1 MWLFLERGQN
11 TSKNNDQNPNERRRK
26 KAIEPPNN
34 KRKRKTHAMGAERV
48 DREEGREEEEE
59 EEEEED
65 MNELH
70 RKAPESAPGPQPPV
84 EREKDEDKNT
94 TGYWKQA
101 ASMNARRL
109 IDCLSEWSNVISS
122 FIKRDLD
129 ITINDDGNSIH
140 SSRNNNEIAQTTK
153 ATTTTTT
160 TGPLR
165 EIERWKERNVE
176 RHKLFEQLNC
186 KEMKKTEQS
195 LEDSIHSEMI
205 EDAEQ
210 HSKAHQTLI
219 KFRYLREN
227 LAALCAQS
235 KENVKFLTTLEG
247 HFVTISQGSFKRISR
262 CLEPTLEALR
272 LVWIISSHYSN
283 DDRMGQLMGRIADEL
298 SLRVTS
304 EIDPKLVL
312 TVSRQDDNTNERAEG
327 YADQVASLTKPTIIT
342 IKPSTSS
349 YQPNE
354 DVQDN
359 NNLTL
364 SEKLRDASLALRS
377 WKTNYLKVRESIER
391 SNRDARWEFD
401 RERLFSRTDHIAR
414 VCDDLGEML
423 AASLDFQTFLSPKF
437 RAVTL
442 DQVGFDD
449 AVRRVSNMNNRI
461 IRCSFNAFDPSKA
474 EDWADTV
481 QVFHV
486 DRVRIER
493 VVRSF
498 IDQSFKNSTSAKAAF
513 ELLHSFR
520 TMFNILSLSPNSE
533 LLYDAGNVKH
543 NRKNSSIRS
552 SPVRDVLNKQMR
564 DTTRDILDQFGREID
579 QIQHFFHTQERNV
592 PLLRNQARISGKI
605 AWSRQLFVSIRR
617 TMRIFKFTSL
627 GEDIQSA
634 VALEIENKY
643 LHFSKTVLEYE
654 KELVRQWSSAVVDES
669 IASLRSFILV
679 KISRTEV
686 LGVNDGLSHSS
697 VPVFRPNFH
706 ENLSVLIREA
716 KSISQLGHEIPSLAK
731 DVVLQEDIY
740 QSHLNS
746 LKDVCSEYSRV
757 TSGLTYQEFALF
769 KGKLIKL
776 EEALEPGCSK
786 LNWNALGFNTFIQSS
801 QHAIEAFERT
811 VLEVRRISKSIA
823 ELTETISELRF
834 FSPSCIQEV
843 EGDIGL
849 LPELDDVM
857 STLERTR
864 DEIME
869 RAVGKYKEVSNLLS
883 DIEFCVIGTRS
894 KKALEM
900 QAFYEFSEKG
910 VYCALVRAIC
920 SSLRSFRRDF
930 ISRCGVDNAAF
941 FRCTIELYSQ
951 DAVISPSLEDISTRL
966 NSFVDS
972 IQNVGLKFTR
982 WMHGTCLEVLQTQC
996 VDVDEGSDTEYDGG
1010 RCLLDDGIRN
1020 DDILVTASCSV
1031 HETEADAFGITFARD
1046 LRTSTVCCKFAATAQ
1061 RAIARLSRKIAK
1073 YVGSWGKFQH
1083 AMNTKARK
1091 QTLQMFTDLSGIEF
1105 APLDELFILFN
1116 RYKCRVLTDS
1126 NRNVTISCAMI
1137 DATPLIKGV
1146 ARECDIWI
1154 KELSSISAAQD
1165 SNFLSELNS
1174 KFRNIDGVADVVPSS
1189 LDEMKV
1195 FLRMVQDVRVDWET
1209 EINILKIKDRVKL
1222 RLGLRPEESFSSS
1235 SSLSTTHNDA
1245 SCEYTNLVLETLAN
1259 WKACKEKIERADA
1272 DFRHVRMKF
1281 ENQLRNDLNEFV
1293 SACEDTQADMQNYGP
1308 ASDKSLVD
1316 LHVGVSKL
1324 NVFRSK
1330 IFDLCTRSEV
1340 LRDSEK
1346 AFQFPPRSVS
1356 CLEELQEDIEEYKS
1370 CYAVFE
1376 RFDSKVKVHS
1386 GVLWESIDI
1395 EQLRVIGEESRR
1407 DCKSNIIETP
1417 KTSELIIS
1425 IEKSITLFEETLDLF
1440 CTLKSPAMRP
1450 RHWEELARLAK
1461 TSIALT
1467 TVTFEDVLKLRLHEH
1482 AQHVREITNRAERE
1496 MKIEEDLIKLGAQWE
1511 SAKFDLRPLARE
1523 SREIHEKT
1531 LILCAVDDITLSLED
1546 SSLTLQSISA
1556 SKHAVPF
1563 RDTVQ
1568 SLEYSLSHISD
1579 VLEAWIGTQRRWM
1592 YLQSIFCGAD
1602 DIRAQLPFEA
1612 DQFDQIDLS
1621 WREIMR
1627 STQQEKESK
1636 VLESCKVEGRLH
1648 HLKELSSQLES
1659 CQKSLSQYL
1668 NTKRDAFPRFFFISD
1683 DELLSILGTSDPT
1696 LVQEHMLKL
1705 FDNCAKLIFGPNNES
1720 IVGLMSSEG
1729 ESFELSE
1736 SVQVL
1741 GLPVEVWM
1749 TKVENAM
1756 RTTLKEMCKKGIRRY
1771 ANATS
1776 RTNWILEEL
1785 GMVALVGSQIW
1796 WTWEV
1801 IDVFRRVKNG
1811 QDKMAMKLLS
1821 DKLTLQLADL
1831 TKLVRSDL
1839 TDLERKKVNTMII
1852 IDVHARD
1859 IIESFVRDS
1868 ILDES
1873 EFAWESQLRF
1883 KWDKKRDDI
1892 VINQC
1897 SGEFL
1902 YGYEYMGLNGR
1913 LVITGLTDRCYMT
1926 LTTALSYR
1934 LGGAP
1939 AGPAGTGKTETTKDL
1954 AKSMALL
1961 CVVFNCGEGLDY
1973 KAMGAIFTGLVQCGA
1988 WGCFD
1993 EFNRIDA
2000 EVLSV
2005 VSSQIRTIQESLKV
2019 NANRFNFE
2027 GKDIALDSRTGIF
2040 ITMNPGYAGRTEL
2053 PDNLKALFRPVQMIV
2068 PDLQKICEIM
2078 LFSEGFDSAK
2088 ELAKKMT
2095 VLYKLA
2101 KEQLSKQS
2109 HYDFGLRALKSVLIM
2124 AGALKRESP
2133 ELSEQLVLMR
2143 ALRDMNLPKFVFEDA
2158 PLFLGLINDLFPGM
2172 YCPRVRYPNLNDA
2185 VEKDLESNGYQVLT
2199 GPSEQVDKVIQLYET
2214 MLTRHTT
2221 MIVGETGGGK
2231 SVIIKTLARAQD
2243 ALGKPTKLIV
2253 LNPKAQSVSELYGSL
2268 DRDTREWT
2276 DGLLSNIFREANRP
2290 LPENR
2295 QSESRYIVFDGD
2307 VDAVWVEN
2315 MNSVMDDNKLL
2326 TLPNGERIRLRD
2338 HCKLLFE
2345 VANLAHASPATVSRC
2360 GMVYVDPKTLGFQP
2374 ICTSWIKKQ
2383 STEVLRSLFSRLF
2396 DKYVGALVEFC
2407 LEGVS
2412 DDEAPPTSSIQ
2423 RTPSNYVEQLC
2434 SLLDSLFPLSSEDG
2448 GNNLANS
2455 SKERG
2460 SIGPDKRIGEFTRQ
2474 IERMFIFAITW
2485 SFGATVVKSDR
2496 VKFDTFL
2503 RKLTDDP
2510 TCSCPLNLPSSG
2522 TMYDYGYDISSD
2534 TFFSWQSKAEKLPL
2548 DAHASSFSSQLIP
2561 TADTVRSS
2569 WLLKTLCSTSNK
2581 PILFVGAC
2589 GTAKTVTIEKVLAEM
2604 TGSDSNMS
2612 YITMNLSSR
2621 TSSLDVQRA
2630 VEDCIEKR
2638 TKDVYGPPL
2647 GRKLIVFI
2655 DDLNMPKEDLY
2666 GTQQPVA
2673 LLKILLERD
2682 GFYDRG
2688 KELNW
2693 KTIKDTQ
2700 FICAMGHPGGARNT
2714 IDARFA
2720 SLFNIFEIEAPSE
2733 ENLETIYRTILGKL
2747 ARELVANDDE
2757 VPRITT
2763 LVCEK
2768 ILRATLELYHYMLDV
2783 LPPTPSKFHYIFNL
2797 RDLSRVFQGMSQST
2811 ANDIDSESAFVR
2823 LWRNEVLRVFHD
2835 RLVDANDRSLVKQK
2849 IESLVID
2856 YFDFDEK
2863 ISKHALLDPV
2873 LFADFRTE
2881 LLVGGEAAEKEAD
2894 EPEDKDECDEIVQ
2907 ESNNCTVQCDKKTVQ
2922 SRYKDVG
2929 DYEDIKIT
2937 FQKALDSCGDKSAN
2951 KKMNLVFFHD
2961 ALEHA
2966 TRIHRVLRQ
2975 ERGHMLLIGD
2985 GGFGKQSL
2993 AKLAAAAAGCSI
3005 FEITLTRGYD
3015 ENSFREDL
3023 KRLFNKV
3030 GVDNEKVVFLFT
3042 DNHVASESFLE
3053 LINSILTSG
3062 AVPALYPEDEKQAIM
3077 RSVRDDAL
3085 KENVR
3090 DFKEELWRFFI
3101 SRARKNLHIVLCMS
3115 PTGDLLRSRCR
3126 NFPGLVNDTVID
3138 WFTAWPEEALVS
3150 VATTFL
3156 SSIDEIP
3163 SYLRDPI
3170 ANHVVSTHQLVM
3182 ELSKKYKIELN
3193 RSNYVTPKNYLDY
3206 ITNYSRTLGM
3216 NQKRI
3221 GELKAR
3227 LEGGS
3232 SKLIQAGNEVDEM
3245 QKSLNQAKEVV
3256 EAETKACEE
3265 LLKVIT
3271 ASTIDVKSK
3280 QEAASL
3286 KEIEL
3291 KRENEMIAMRK
3302 KDAENDLAKAIPAL
3316 EAAALALNSLKK
3328 EEITELKSFA
3338 KPNIAVQ
3345 KVCECV
3351 MILKGLPNVSW
3362 SGAKAMM
3369 TDTNFLKSLIE
3380 FDKDAIKDKQAKEL
3394 KTYTKDSKFT
3404 PEEVTKIS
3412 SAGGGLLKWVF
3423 AMIKYNE
3430 VARTVNPKRAAVASA
3445 EKLLRTKTKELAKT
3459 KLEVEQLSVELAS
3472 LTEQF
3477 QEKTSNQKKLKERA
3491 ETMEARLSAAE
3502 KLLKGLESERLRWA
3516 KEMNELDESMTNLVG
3531 DCLLTSSFLS
3541 YSGAFT
3547 FEFRKKFTYDTLYED
3562 LKARN
3567 IPVSQSFRLENLLTT
3582 DVQLGKWASEGL
3594 PTDDL
3599 SVQNGILTTKAS
3611 RYPLCIDPQMQAV
3624 RWIKQREG
3632 KNLVGKIKTFSD
3644 ADFLKQLELAVKY
3657 GLPFLFENVG
3667 EHLDP
3672 VIDNVLER
3680 RITERNGTKTV
3691 RIGDSD
3697 VEWDDNFRLYM
3708 TSKLPNPSYGPEV
3721 SGKTMII
3728 NYGVT
3733 LIGLQ
3738 EQLLNVTVKMERP
3751 DLEMQRKS
3759 LVQETAVNKSL
3770 LKDLED
3776 TLLLE
3781 LSSAS
3786 GEILDNVELIA
3797 TLDETKYKA
3806 KEISCKLEEA
3816 KAASEKLV
3824 LARQAYE
3831 PIAKRG
3837 AILYFVLQNLNK
3849 VNSMYEYS
3857 LTSYLEVFKTSL
3869 AKTRQNNNSGL
3880 NASKEAGEDDDN
3892 KSFYD
3897 NITRFVN
3904 DLTFAVYEFASL
3916 GLFERDKL
3924 TLSMHMTL
3932 QILLGDGVVDIEQV
3946 NFFTKGGFKLDGND
3960 DGDSSIMNGAMASM
3974 GEPFTKIISD
3984 FWPKSGLR
3992 DLEQLVTLES
4002 SGERIKSLIANIST
4016 KEDTWKKWL
4025 SNKTPEISAIPDD
4038 VQSQLTPFEFLCLLR
4053 CARVDRITAATMQ
4066 FISSTLGEQY
4076 VTPPIVNYESMFNS
4090 TSAKTPVVFIL
4101 SPGAD
4106 PAFNVLKLGEKK
4118 GFHLGEKLEFMALGQ
4133 GMGPRAAEIISSSAR
4148 EGKWAM
4154 LQNCHLLPSWLGELE
4169 KILEDLDNP
4178 HEDFRLW
4185 LTTEPV
4191 AAFPLGVLQS
4201 SLKVVTEPP
4210 AGLQL
4215 NMKGSF
4221 AKLSEDS
4228 LNRCKHPAFRKLSYV
4243 LTFFHAIVQERRKY
4257 GKLGWNVPYDFNET
4271 DFRISLSLIETYL
4284 NKALIDDICDDS
4296 EDDRTDTAVS
4306 LSNMQK
4312 QKPKADI
4319 PWATLRYLIGE
4330 AMYGGRV
4337 SDFYDRRI
4345 LVTYLNEYFGDFL
4358 FNEERPFAFHTVK
4371 SVLSS
4376 EYDDNSKSK
4385 NLSLSMEDASSADDE
4400 NAGNFSLPQET
4411 SYEELLLAISHIPVV
4426 QTPEVLGLHMN
4437 ADVAHYTRAA
4447 KLMWENLVV
4456 LQPKIT
4462 SPALTPLN
4470 ANDSV
4475 DGDHEDLTRNKM
4487 KRPEDMLDSIAVDIL
4502 SVLPQKED
4510 RNFEVKKLRKKW
4522 ANTITPIRIA
4532 LLQELEKHNK
4542 LTSVIKHTLLSLR
4555 KALNGEIAMSSVL
4568 DNVAMSLNSGFVPSS
4583 WKKEAPETGKNITS
4597 WIRWYRKRVSQFID
4611 WVAKHDG
4618 NVPPCVWLSGLHSP
4632 ETFIA
4637 ALVQTSCRKKGWPLD
4652 VAHVKTQLTLVKD
4665 ARAIMKP
4672 PENGCFV
4679 SGLYLE
4685 GARWDSE
4692 SQALAKQKN
4701 NILVEELPVMHII
4714 PVEKNESAKAGEL
4727 RVPVYVTQ
4735 GRRNAM
4741 GKGLVFEASLQSDVH
4756 ESHWILQGVCM
4767 TLNLDD

>member
-1 MWLFLERGQN
+1 MRPKTPLLVERDIDPGKKKREDARAMAAERG
-11 TSKNNDQNPNERRRK
+11 D
-26 KAIEPPNN
+26 
-34 KRKRKTHAMGAERV
+34 G
-48 DREEGREEEEE
+48 EEQEGDTEK
-59 EEEEED
+59 
-65 MNELH
+65 LH
-70 RKAPESAPGPQPPV
+70 REAPDGAPDLQPPV
-84 EREKDEDKNT
+84 EREKKDEEGKKT
-94 TGYWKQA
+94 SGYGNRA
-101 ASMNARRL
+101 AQTNARRL
-109 IDCLSEWSNVISS
+109 IDCLTEWSDVISS

-129 ITINDDGNSIH
+129 ITINDGGNGIH
-140 SSRNNNEIAQTTK
+140 SSGSSRIKSSNEIAQTTMK
-153 ATTTTTT
+153 TTT

-176 RHKLFEQLNC
+176 RHTLYEQLTC
-186 KEMKKTEQS
+186 QEMKKTEQS
-195 LEDSIHSEMI
+195 LEDSIHSAMI
-205 EDAEQ
+205 EDPEQ
-210 HSKAHQTLI
+210 LSKAHQTLT
-219 KFRYLREN
+219 KFRYLRDN
-227 LAALCAQS
+227 LEALCAQS
-235 KENVKFLTTLEG
+235 KENVKFLATLEG
-247 HFVTISQGSFKRISR
+247 HFMTISRGSFKRIAN

-272 LVWIISSHYSN
+272 LVWIISRYYSN

-298 SLRVTS
+298 SLRINS
-304 EIDPKLVL
+304 EIDPKMVL
-312 TVSRQDDNTNERAEG
+312 TESREDDGITKDRAEDH
-327 YADQVASLTKPTIIT
+327 ADHLSLLTTSTTANIKHSPSLHPIIAD
-342 IKPSTSS
+342 I
-349 YQPNE
+349 
-354 DVQDN
+354 QDN
-359 NNLTL
+359 SNLTL

-391 SNRDARWEFD
+391 SNRDTRWEFD

-423 AASLDFQTFLSPKF
+423 SASLDFQTFLSPKF

-449 AVRRVSNMNNRI
+449 AVRRVSNMNNRVN
-461 IRCSFNAFDPSKA
+461 RCSFNAFDPSKA
-474 EDWADTV
+474 EDWADIV
-481 QVFHV
+481 QVFNG

-520 TMFNILSLSPNSE
+520 TMFNIPSIPMNSE
-533 LLYDAGNVKH
+533 LLGTARDANGH
-543 NRKNSSIRS
+543 RENSSLRT

-579 QIQHFFHTQERNV
+579 QTQHFFHTQRRNV
-592 PLLRNQARISGKI
+592 PLLRNQPSVSGKI
-605 AWSRQLFVSIRR
+605 AWSRALFVSVRR

-634 VALEIENKY
+634 AALDIENKY
-643 LHFSKTVLEYE
+643 LHFSKTVLDYE
-654 KELVRQWSSAVVDES
+654 KELVRDWSSTVVDES
-669 IASLRSFILV
+669 AASLRSFILI
-679 KISRTEV
+679 KDPITEV
-686 LGVNDGLSHSS
+686 LGVNGRLPHSS
-697 VPVFRPNFH
+697 VPLFRPNFH
-706 ENLSVLIREA
+706 ENLSVLISEA
-716 KSISQLGHEIPSLAK
+716 KSISQLGHEIPSAAK
-731 DVVLQEDIY
+731 AVVLQEDVY
-740 QSHLNS
+740 RSHLNS

-757 TSGLTYQEFALF
+757 TSGLTFQEFALF
-769 KGKLIKL
+769 KEKLIEV
-776 EEALEPGCSK
+776 EEAFEPGCSK
-786 LNWNALGFNTFIQSS
+786 LNWNALGFNTFVHSARC
-801 QHAIEAFERT
+801 AIDSFEKS
-811 VLEVRRISKSIA
+811 VLEVRRISKSIK
-823 ELTETISELRF
+823 ELTETISELNF
-834 FSPSCIQEV
+834 FSPSYTDEA
-843 EGDIGL
+843 EGDIGV

-857 STLERTR
+857 GTLERTR

-894 KKALEM
+894 KKAPEM
-900 QAFYEFSEKG
+900 QAFYEFSERS
-910 VYCALVRAIC
+910 VYRALVRAIC

-930 ISRCGVDNAAF
+930 ISRRDGANAAY
-941 FRCTIELYSQ
+941 FRCTIKLCSQ
-951 DAVISPSLEDISTRL
+951 DVVISPSLEEITTRL

-972 IQNVGLKFTR
+972 MQKIGSKFTR
-982 WMHGTCLEVLQTQC
+982 WMHGTCREVLQTQC
-996 VDVDEGSDTEYDGG
+996 VDDDEVSDEDYDGY
-1010 RCLLDDGIRN
+1010 RCISGGLEN
-1020 DDILVTASCSV
+1020 DNILVTADTSV
-1031 HETEADAFGITFARD
+1031 HEKEGDTFGITFARD
-1046 LRTSTVCCKFAATAQ
+1046 LKSSIVLNKSLVASH
-1061 RAIARLSRKIAK
+1061 RAIERLSRKIVK
-1073 YVGSWGKFQH
+1073 YVESWDKFQH
-1083 AMNTKARK
+1083 AVNTKAREES
-1091 QTLQMFTDLSGIEF
+1091 LQMFTDLSGLEF
-1105 APLDELFILFN
+1105 APLDESFALFN
-1116 RYKCRVLTDS
+1116 QYKSRALADS
-1126 NRNVTISCAMI
+1126 KRNLIISCANM
-1137 DATPLIKGV
+1137 DATPLIDGI
-1146 ARECDIWI
+1146 AQECDIWI
-1154 KELSSISAAQD
+1154 KELSRISAAQD
-1165 SNFLSELNS
+1165 RNYLSEMNS
-1174 KFRNIDGVADVVPSS
+1174 KFQNVNDVMDAVPSS

-1195 FLRMVQDVRVDWET
+1195 FVRLVQDIRIDWET

-1222 RLGLRPEESFSSS
+1222 RLRVRPEESLSPSTPS
-1235 SSLSTTHNDA
+1235 STTQIDDI
-1245 SCEYTNLVLETLAN
+1245 CEDMNAVLDTLAN
-1259 WKACKEKIERADA
+1259 WKACEEKIERVDV
-1272 DFRHVRMKF
+1272 DSRHVRMKY
-1281 ENQLRNDLNEFV
+1281 EDQLRNDLNEFE
-1293 SACEDTQADMQNYGP
+1293 SACEETRNDMLKNGP
-1308 ASDKSLVD
+1308 ASDKSLLDLHAGALKLNEFKTKIVD
-1316 LHVGVSKL
+1316 LS
-1324 NVFRSK
+1324 NR
-1330 IFDLCTRSEV
+1330 REA

-1356 CLEELQEDIEEYKS
+1356 SLQELRENIEEYMS
-1370 CYAVFE
+1370 CYAVIE

-1386 GVLWESIDI
+1386 CVLWDAIDI
-1395 EQLRVIGEESRR
+1395 EKLRAIAEESKR
-1407 DCKSNIIETP
+1407 DCETNITESS
-1417 KTSELIIS
+1417 KTFELIMS
-1425 IEKSITLFEETLDLF
+1425 IKKSIALFEETLDLF

-1467 TVTFEDVLKLRLHEH
+1467 TVSLEDVLKLRLYEH
-1482 AQHVREITNRAERE
+1482 AQHVRDITNRAERE
-1496 MKIEEDLIKLGAQWE
+1496 MKIEDDLIKLSAEWE
-1511 SAKFDLRPLARE
+1511 DAKFDLRPLARE
-1523 SREIHEKT
+1523 SKETREKT
-1531 LILCAVDDITLSLED
+1531 LILCSVDDITLSLED
-1546 SSLTLQSISA
+1546 SSLTLQSMSA
-1556 SKHAVPF
+1556 SKHAAPF

-1568 SLEYSLSHISD
+1568 SWEYNLAHISD
-1579 VLEAWIGTQRRWM
+1579 VLEAWIGTQRKWM

-1602 DIRAQLPFEA
+1602 DIRAQLPREA
-1612 DQFDQIDLS
+1612 DQFDQIDLA

-1627 STQQEKESK
+1627 STQENLESK
-1636 VLESCKVEGRLH
+1636 VLESCRVEGRLH
-1648 HLKELSSQLES
+1648 HLKELSLQLES

-1705 FDNCAKLIFGPNNES
+1705 FDNCAKLIFGPNDES
-1720 IVGLMSSEG
+1720 IIGLMSSEG

-1736 SVQVL
+1736 PVQVL

-1749 TKVENAM
+1749 RKVESAM
-1756 RTTLKEMCKKGIRRY
+1756 RITLKEMCKKGIRRY
-1771 ANATS
+1771 VNASS
-1776 RTNWILEEL
+1776 RTTWILEEL

-1821 DKLTLQLADL
+1821 EKLTAQLADL

-1839 TDLERKKVNTMII
+1839 TNLERKKVNTMII

-1926 LTTALSYR
+1926 LTTALTYR

-2005 VSSQIRTIQESLKV
+2005 VSSQIHLIQESLKI
-2019 NANRFNFE
+2019 NAKRFNFE

-2068 PDLQKICEIM
+2068 PDLQQICEIM

-2133 ELSEQLVLMR
+2133 ELDEQLVLMR

-2172 YCPRVRYPNLNDA
+2172 DCPRVRYPNLNDA
-2185 VEKDLESNGYQVLT
+2185 VEKDLENSGYQVLT
-2199 GPSEQVDKVIQLYET
+2199 GPSEQVDKIIQLYET

-2221 MIVGETGGGK
+2221 MVVGETGGGK

-2243 ALGKPTKLIV
+2243 ALGKPTKLIL

-2295 QSESRYIVFDGD
+2295 ESESRYIVFDGD

-2383 STEVLRSLFSRLF
+2383 GTELLQSVLSRIF
-2396 DKYVGALVEFC
+2396 DKYVGTLVEFC

-2412 DDEAPPTSSIQ
+2412 DEELPPTSSIE
-2423 RTPSNYVEQLC
+2423 RTSSNYVEQLC
-2434 SLLDSLFPLSSEDG
+2434 SLLDSLLPLSSKDAESHRG
-2448 GNNLANS
+2448 ISFG
-2455 SKERG
+2455 ERN
-2460 SIGPDKRIGEFTRQ
+2460 ITAPDEQVVEFARK
-2474 IERMFIFAITW
+2474 IERMSIFALTW
-2485 SFGATVVKSDR
+2485 SFGATVIKSDR
-2496 VKFDTFL
+2496 IKFDTFL
-2503 RKLTDDP
+2503 RKLTYDP
-2510 TCSCPLNLPSSG
+2510 ACSCPLNLPDSG
-2522 TMYDYGYDISSD
+2522 TMYDYGYDRSSD
-2534 TFFSWQSKAEKLPL
+2534 TFFSWESKAENIPL
-2548 DAHASSFSSQLIP
+2548 AARSSFSSLLIP

-2569 WLLKTLCSTSNK
+2569 WLLQTLGNASNK
-2581 PILFVGAC
+2581 PILFVGAS

-2604 TGSDSNMS
+2604 TGNDSKMS

-2630 VEDCIEKR
+2630 IEDCIEKR

-2666 GTQQPVA
+2666 GTQQPIA
-2673 LLKILLERD
+2673 LLKTMLERD

-2693 KTIKDTQ
+2693 KTVKDTR

-2714 IDARFA
+2714 VDARFA

-2733 ENLETIYRTILGKL
+2733 ENLKAIYRSILEKL
-2747 ARELVANDDE
+2747 ASELGVNDDGT
-2757 VPRITT
+2757 PCISS

-2768 ILRATLELYHYMLDV
+2768 ILGATLELYDYVLDA

-2797 RDLSRVFQGMSQST
+2797 RDLSRVFEGMSQSC
-2811 ANDIDSESAFVR
+2811 ADSIASESAFVR

-2835 RLVDANDRSLVKQK
+2835 RLVDSIDRNLVKQK
-2849 IESLVID
+2849 IGSLVID
-2856 YFDFDEK
+2856 YFDCDENLL
-2863 ISKHALLDPV
+2863 KHALSDPV

-2881 LLVGGEAAEKEAD
+2881 LLVGEETMEGED
-2894 EPEDKDECDEIVQ
+2894 TGVPEVQDGCSEGVQ
-2907 ESNNCTVQCDKKTVQ
+2907 EPNDFSVESALKTTRAQ
-2922 SRYKDVG
+2922 YKDVG
-2929 DYEDIKIT
+2929 TYEDVKIT
-2937 FQKALDSCGDKSAN
+2937 FQKALDSCGRKEGPN

-2993 AKLAAAAAGCSI
+2993 AKLAAAAAGCSV

-3023 KRLFNKV
+3023 KRLFTRV

-3042 DNHVASESFLE
+3042 DNHVANESFLE
-3053 LINSILTSG
+3053 HINSILTSG
-3062 AVPALYPEDEKQAIM
+3062 AVPALYPDDEKHVIM

-3090 DFKEELWRFFI
+3090 DSKEELWRFFI
-3101 SRARKNLHIVLCMS
+3101 SRARMNLHIVLCMS

-3138 WFTAWPEEALVS
+3138 WFTAWPDEALLS

-3163 SYLRDPI
+3163 SDLRGPI
-3170 ANHVVSTHQLVM
+3170 ANHVVYTHQLVT
-3182 ELSKKYKIELN
+3182 ELSIKYKRELN
-3193 RSNYVTPKNYLDY
+3193 RSNYVTPKNYLDF
-3206 ITNYSRTLGM
+3206 IANYSRMLGL
-3216 NQKRI
+3216 NRKRI

-3232 SKLIQAGNEVDEM
+3232 SKLIQAGSEVDAM

-3256 EAETKACEE
+3256 EGETKACEE

-3271 ASTIDVKSK
+3271 ASTTDVKSK

-3291 KRENEMIAMRK
+3291 QKEKETIGTK
-3302 KDAENDLAKAIPAL
+3302 KKEAESDLAKAIPAL

-3459 KLEVEQLSVELAS
+3459 KLEVEQLSEELTS

-3477 QEKTSNQKKLKERA
+3477 QEKTSNQKRLKESA

-3502 KLLKGLESERLRWA
+3502 KLLKGLESERVRWA
-3516 KEMNELDESMTNLVG
+3516 KEMNELDESMKNLVG

-3562 LKARN
+3562 VKARN
-3567 IPVSQSFRLENLLTT
+3567 IPVSPSFRLENLLTT
-3582 DVQLGKWASEGL
+3582 DVELGKWASEGL

-3632 KNLVGKIKTFSD
+3632 KNLIGKIKTFSD

-3667 EHLDP
+3667 KHLDP

-3680 RITERNGTKTV
+3680 RITERNGIKTV
-3691 RIGDSD
+3691 QIGDSE

-3733 LIGLQ
+3733 LVGLQ

-3751 DLEMQRKS
+3751 DLELQRES
-3759 LVQETAVNKSL
+3759 LVQETSVNKSL

-3776 TLLLE
+3776 TLLME

-3786 GEILDNVELIA
+3786 GEILDNVELIT

-3824 LARQAYE
+3824 LARRAYE

-3857 LTSYLEVFKTSL
+3857 LTSYLEVFRSSL
-3869 AKTRQNNNSGL
+3869 AKTREKNNCGSSTSTDDSKHGHDKSLQNT
-3880 NASKEAGEDDDN
+3880 
-3892 KSFYD
+3892 
-3897 NITRFVN
+3897 ITEFVN
-3904 DLTFAVYEFASL
+3904 DLTLAVYEFASL

-3946 NFFTKGGFKLDGND
+3946 NFFTKGGFKLDGNAD
-3960 DGDSSIMNGAMASM
+3960 EDSSSNSNEAMSSTRKSFTTKAL
-3974 GEPFTKIISD
+3974 GE

-4002 SGERIKSLIANIST
+4002 SSERMKSLIVDIST
-4016 KEDTWKKWL
+4016 NEDKWKKWL
-4025 SNKTPEISAIPDD
+4025 SSKTPEISAIPDD
-4038 VQSQLTPFEFLCLLR
+4038 IQSRLTPFEFLCLLR
-4053 CARVDRITAATMQ
+4053 CARVDRITAATTQ

-4076 VTPPIVNYESMFNS
+4076 VTPPIVNYDSIFNA
-4090 TSAKTPVVFIL
+4090 TSARTPVVFVL

-4106 PAFNVLKLGEKK
+4106 PAFDVLKLGEKK
-4118 GFHLGEKLEFMALGQ
+4118 GFRLGEKLEFMALGQ
-4133 GMGPRAAEIISSSAR
+4133 GMGPRAAELISSSAR

-4154 LQNCHLLPSWLGELE
+4154 LQNCHLLPSWLGSLE
-4169 KILEDLDNP
+4169 KILEDLGEV

-4215 NMKGSF
+4215 NMRASF

-4228 LNRCKHPAFRKLSYV
+4228 LSKCNHPAFRNLSYV
-4243 LTFFHAIVQERRKY
+4243 LTFFHAVVQERRKY

-4284 NKALIDDICDDS
+4284 NKVCVSDIGDED
-4296 EDDRTDTAVS
+4296 EDDHIAAEDPLSTISTAP
-4306 LSNMQK
+4306 K

-4319 PWATLRYLIGE
+4319 PWSTLRYLIGE

-4358 FNEERPFAFHTVK
+4358 FDRDRPFAFYTCKHE
-4371 SVLSS
+4371 LS
-4376 EYDDNSKSK
+4376 EERDDTGDK
-4385 NLSLSMEDASSADDE
+4385 NKDTSLSVRDASPAEDDV
-4400 NAGNFSLPQET
+4400 NYQSLFGLPRQT
-4411 SYEELLLAISHIPVV
+4411 SYEALIDAISRIPVV
-4426 QTPEVLGLHMN
+4426 QTPKVLGLHMN
-4437 ADVAHYTRAA
+4437 ADVAHCTRAA
-4447 KLMWENLVV
+4447 KLMWENLVA
-4456 LQPKIT
+4456 LQPQIT
-4462 SPALTPLN
+4462 SPQAPRN
-4470 ANDSV
+4470 ANDGD
-4475 DGDHEDLTRNKM
+4475 DGVHDNLTENKA
-4487 KRPEDMLDSIAVDIL
+4487 KRPEHVLDSIAVDIL

-4510 RNFEVKKLRKKW
+4510 RNFDARKLRKKW
-4522 ANTITPIRIA
+4522 ANAITPIRIA

-4542 LTSVIKHTLLSLR
+4542 LTSVMKQTLLNLR

-4568 DNVAMSLNSGFVPSS
+4568 DDVAVSLNSGFVPSS

-4597 WIRWYRKRVSQFID
+4597 WIQWYRKRVSQFSD
-4611 WVAKHDG
+4611 WVAQHDG
-4618 NVPPCVWLSGLHSP
+4618 NLPPCVWLSGLQSP

-4652 VAHVKTQLTLVKD
+4652 VAHVKTQLTRVKD
-4665 ARAIMKP
+4665 ARSITEP

-4685 GARWDSE
+4685 GARWDFE
-4692 SQALAKQKN
+4692 SHALANQKN
-4701 NILVEELPVMHII
+4701 NELVEELPVMHII

-4727 RVPVYVTQ
+4727 RVPVYITQ
-4735 GRRNAM
+4735 ARRNAM

-4756 ESHWILQGVCM
+4756 ESHWVLQGVCM

>member
-1 MWLFLERGQN
+1 MSAMRIEEGEREEDAKKLHREAPDGAPYSQLV
-11 TSKNNDQNPNERRRK
+11 ERK
-26 KAIEPPNN
+26 K
-34 KRKRKTHAMGAERV
+34 K
-48 DREEGREEEEE
+48 EEK
-59 EEEEED
+59 EEEED
-65 MNELH
+65 
-70 RKAPESAPGPQPPV
+70 K
-84 EREKDEDKNT
+84 KK
-94 TGYWKQA
+94 TGHGNQA
-101 ASMNARRL
+101 AQTNARRL
-109 IDCLSEWSNVISS
+109 IDCLAEWSDVISS

-129 ITINDDGNSIH
+129 ITINDDGSSIH
-140 SSRNNNEIAQTTK
+140 SISGSIGEITQT
-153 ATTTTTT
+153 AAAAMTTTTTT

-176 RHKLFEQLNC
+176 RHTLFEQLTC
-186 KEMKKTEQS
+186 QEMKKTEQS
-195 LEDSIHSEMI
+195 LEDSIQSAII
-205 EDAEQ
+205 EDPEQ
-210 HSKAHQTLI
+210 RSKAHQTLN

-227 LAALCAQS
+227 LDALCAQS
-235 KENVKFLTTLEG
+235 EENVKFLATLEG
-247 HFVTISQGSFKRISR
+247 HFVTISRGSFKRIAN

-272 LVWIISSHYSN
+272 LVWIISRYYSN

-298 SLRVTS
+298 SLRINS
-304 EIDPKLVL
+304 EIDPNLVL
-312 TVSRQDDNTNERAEG
+312 TASPEDECVAKERAENDEDHPG
-327 YADQVASLTKPTIIT
+327 LQKTPTSVNIE
-342 IKPSTSS
+342 SS
-349 YQPNE
+349 KNVRKNTGDTQGNS
-354 DVQDN
+354 
-359 NNLTL
+359 NLTV

-449 AVRRVSNMNNRI
+449 AMRRVSNMNNRI

-474 EDWADTV
+474 EDWADCV
-481 QVFHV
+481 QVFNG

-498 IDQSFKNSTSAKAAF
+498 IDQSFKHSTSAKAAF

-520 TMFNILSLSPNSE
+520 AMFNTPTLLKNSGSIG
-533 LLYDAGNVKH
+533 AGRDDTC
-543 NRKNSSIRS
+543 NRESSSIRT

-579 QIQHFFHTQERNV
+579 QTQHYFYTQRRNV
-592 PLLRNQARISGKI
+592 PLLRNQSGVSGKI
-605 AWSRQLFVSIRR
+605 AWSRALFVSVRR
-617 TMRIFKFTSL
+617 TMRIFKYTSL
-627 GEDIQSA
+627 GEDIQSLA
-634 VALEIENKY
+634 ALDIENKY
-643 LHFSKTVLEYE
+643 LHFSKSVLDYE
-654 KELVRQWSSAVVDES
+654 KELVRKWSSEVVDES
-669 IASLRSFILV
+669 LTSLRSFILI
-679 KISRTEV
+679 KDPMPG
-686 LGVNDGLSHSS
+686 LLCVNGGLSQLS
-697 VPVFRPNFH
+697 VPTFRPNFH
-706 ENLSVLIREA
+706 ENLSVLMHEA
-716 KSISQLGHEIPSLAK
+716 KSISQLGHEIPSAAK
-731 DVVLQEDIY
+731 DFVLQEDVY
-740 QSHLNS
+740 RYHLNS

-757 TSGLTYQEFALF
+757 TSGLTYQEFTLL
-769 KGKLIKL
+769 KKQLMEL
-776 EEALEPGCSK
+776 EEVFEPGCSK
-786 LNWNALGFNTFIQSS
+786 LNWNALGFNTFIYSVRC
-801 QHAIEAFERT
+801 AIDSFERT
-811 VLEVRRISKSIA
+811 VLEVRRISKSIE
-823 ELTETISELRF
+823 ELTETISELNF
-834 FSPSCIQEV
+834 FSPSYTMEAENDV
-843 EGDIGL
+843 GE
-849 LPELDDVM
+849 LPELADVM
-857 STLERTR
+857 CTLERAR

-894 KKALEM
+894 KKAVEM

-910 VYCALVRAIC
+910 VYRALVRAIC
-920 SSLRSFRRDF
+920 SSLRSFQRNFVSRR
-930 ISRCGVDNAAF
+930 GVGNGAF
-941 FRCTIELYSQ
+941 FRCSIKLCSQ
-951 DAVISPSLEDISTRL
+951 DVVISPSLEDISTQL
-966 NSFVDS
+966 SSFVDS
-972 IQNVGLKFTR
+972 IQNIGSKFTR
-982 WMHGTCLEVLQTQC
+982 WMHGTCIEVLQTQC
-996 VDVDEGSDTEYDGG
+996 VDDDERSDEEYDGCYYYCEG
-1010 RCLLDDGIRN
+1010 TEDS
-1020 DDILVTASCSV
+1020 DILTTADSSV
-1031 HETEADAFGITFARD
+1031 QKTEEDAFGITFSRD
-1046 LRTSTVCCKFAATAQ
+1046 LKATIAFNKSTLGSR
-1061 RAIARLSRKIAK
+1061 RAIERLSRKIAK
-1073 YVGSWGKFQH
+1073 YVESWGKFRH
-1083 AMNTKARK
+1083 ATNTKDRK
-1091 QTLQMFTDLSGIEF
+1091 DSLKTFTELSGLEF
-1105 APLDELFILFN
+1105 APLDESFGLFN
-1116 RYKCRVLTDS
+1116 QYKSRVLADS
-1126 NRNVTISCAMI
+1126 KRQRTVSCAKI
-1137 DATPLIKGV
+1137 DATPLIIGI

-1154 KELSSISAAQD
+1154 KELSRISAARD
-1165 SNFLSELNS
+1165 RKVLAEINS
-1174 KFRNIDGVADVVPSS
+1174 KIQDVNDIINAVPSS
-1189 LDEMKV
+1189 MDEIKV
-1195 FLRMVQDVRVDWET
+1195 FLRLVQDIRIDWET
-1209 EINILKIKDRVKL
+1209 EIKILKIRDRIQL
-1222 RLGLRPEESFSSS
+1222 RLRAQPEEPLSPS
-1235 SSLSTTHNDA
+1235 STTNHTSGCSDMKG
-1245 SCEYTNLVLETLAN
+1245 VLETLAN
-1259 WKACKEKIERADA
+1259 WKAFEEKIERVDV
-1272 DFRHVRMKF
+1272 DFQHVRMKF
-1281 ENQLRNDLNEFV
+1281 EDQLREELNIFE
-1293 SACEDTQADMQNYGP
+1293 STCEETRINMLKYGP
-1308 ASDKSLVD
+1308 ASGESLLD
-1316 LHVGVSKL
+1316 LHVGALRL
-1324 NVFRSK
+1324 NEFKSK
-1330 IFDLCTRSEV
+1330 IVDLCSRRDA

-1346 AFQFPPRSVS
+1346 VFQFSPRQFSSLV
-1356 CLEELQEDIEEYKS
+1356 ELRSTIEEYES
-1370 CYAVFE
+1370 CYALFE
-1376 RFDSKVKVHS
+1376 KFDSKVKLFSCVP
-1386 GVLWESIDI
+1386 WDSIDI
-1395 EQLRVIGEESRR
+1395 EQLGAIAHESKR
-1407 DCKSNIIETP
+1407 DCESNVTETP
-1417 KTSELIIS
+1417 KTLELIMS
-1425 IEKSITLFEETLDLF
+1425 IKNSIALFEETLDLF
-1440 CTLKSPAMRP
+1440 CILKSPAMRP

-1461 TSIALT
+1461 TSITLT
-1467 TVTFEDVLKLRLHEH
+1467 TVSLEDVLKLRLYEH

-1496 MKIEEDLIKLGAQWE
+1496 MKIEDDLIKLSTDWEDAQ
-1511 SAKFDLRPLARE
+1511 FDLRPLARD
-1523 SREIHEKT
+1523 SREAREKT
-1531 LILCAVDDITLSLED
+1531 LILCSVDEITLSLED
-1546 SSLTLQSISA
+1546 SSLTLQSMSA
-1556 SKHAVPF
+1556 SKHAAAF

-1568 SLEYSLSHISD
+1568 SWEYKLAHVSD

-1602 DIRAQLPFEA
+1602 DIRAQLPHEA
-1612 DQFDQIDLS
+1612 DQFDQIDLA

-1627 STQQEKESK
+1627 STKETLESK
-1636 VLESCKVEGRLH
+1636 IMDSCRVEGRLQ

-1720 IVGLMSSEG
+1720 IIGLMSSEG

-1736 SVQVL
+1736 PVQVL

-1749 TKVENAM
+1749 KKVESAM
-1756 RTTLKEMCKKGIRRY
+1756 RTTLREMCKKGIRRY
-1771 ANATS
+1771 ANAAS
-1776 RTNWILEEL
+1776 RTKWILEEL

-1811 QDKMAMKLLS
+1811 QDKMAMKFLS
-1821 DKLTLQLADL
+1821 EKLTAQLADL

-1839 TDLERKKVNTMII
+1839 TNMERKKVNTMII

-1883 KWDKKRDDI
+1883 KWDKRRDDI

-1926 LTTALSYR
+1926 LTTALAYR

-2005 VSSQIRTIQESLKV
+2005 VSSQIRLIQENLKV
-2019 NANRFNFE
+2019 NAKRFNFE

-2068 PDLQKICEIM
+2068 PDLQQICEIM

-2143 ALRDMNLPKFVFEDA
+2143 ALRDMNLPKFVFEDV

-2172 YCPRVRYPNLNDA
+2172 DCPRVRYPNLNDA
-2185 VEKDLESNGYQVLT
+2185 VEKDLENNGYQVLT

-2221 MIVGETGGGK
+2221 MLVGETGGGK

-2243 ALGKPTKLIV
+2243 ILGKPTKLV
-2253 LNPKAQSVSELYGSL
+2253 LLNPKAQPVAELYGSL
-2268 DRDTREWT
+2268 DQDTREWT
-2276 DGLLSNIFREANRP
+2276 DGLLSKIFREANRP

-2295 QSESRYIVFDGD
+2295 DKESRYIVFDGD

-2374 ICTSWIKKQ
+2374 ICVSWIEKQ
-2383 STEVLRSLFSRLF
+2383 STELIRSALSRIF
-2396 DKYVGALVEFC
+2396 DKYVAPLVDFC
-2407 LEGVS
+2407 LEGVA
-2412 DDEAPPTSSIQ
+2412 DVEPPPTSSIE
-2423 RTPSNYVEQLC
+2423 RTASNYVEQLC
-2434 SLLDSLFPLSSEDG
+2434 SVLDSLLLLSTEDG
-2448 GNNLANS
+2448 DSHLADS
-2455 SKERG
+2455 FKED
-2460 SIGPDKRIGEFTRQ
+2460 SNTACDKNIMEFTRK
-2474 IERMFIFAITW
+2474 IERMFIFALTW
-2485 SFGATVVKSDR
+2485 SFGATVIKSDR

-2503 RKLTDDP
+2503 RMLADDP
-2510 TCSCPLNLPSSG
+2510 ACSCTLNLPSSG
-2522 TMYDYGYDISSD
+2522 TMYEYGYDTPTD
-2534 TFFSWQSKAEKLPL
+2534 TFFSWESKAEKLPL
-2548 DAHASSFSSQLIP
+2548 DTHSSFSSLLIP
-2561 TADTVRSS
+2561 TVDTVRSS
-2569 WLLKTLCSTSNK
+2569 WLLRTLGNSSSK
-2581 PILFVGAC
+2581 PILFVGAS
-2589 GTAKTVTIEKVLAEM
+2589 GTAKTVTIESVLAEM
-2604 TGSDSNMS
+2604 TSKDDAIS

-2630 VEDCIEKR
+2630 IEDCIEKR

-2647 GRKLIVFI
+2647 GQKLVVFI

-2666 GTQQPVA
+2666 GTQQPIA
-2673 LLKILLERD
+2673 LLKTMLERD

-2693 KTIKDTQ
+2693 KTVKDTR

-2733 ENLETIYRTILGKL
+2733 ENLKTIYRNILETIASKLGIN
-2747 ARELVANDDE
+2747 NDGA
-2757 VPRITT
+2757 PRISNS
-2763 LVCEK
+2763 VCEK
-2768 ILRATLELYHYMLDV
+2768 VLGATLELYHYVLDA

-2797 RDLSRVFQGMSQST
+2797 RDLSRIFEGMSQST
-2811 ANDIDSESAFVR
+2811 CDSIVSESAFVR

-2835 RLVDANDRSLVKQK
+2835 RLVDTNDRDLVKIK
-2849 IESLVID
+2849 IESLVVD
-2856 YFDFDEK
+2856 YFDYDES
-2863 ISKHALLDPV
+2863 ISKHVLTDPV

-2881 LLVGGEAAEKEAD
+2881 LLDGGETAQHKEAD
-2894 EPEDKDECDEIVQ
+2894 ILEDKDESE
-2907 ESNNCTVQCDKKTVQ
+2907 ESVPEPNASANESDLNITRA
-2922 SRYKDVG
+2922 RYKDVG
-2929 DYEDIKIT
+2929 NYEDIKVV
-2937 FQKALDSCGDKSAN
+2937 FQKALDSCGSEESPN

-2993 AKLAAAAAGCSI
+2993 AKLAASAAGCTV

-3023 KRLFNKV
+3023 KRLFTRV
-3030 GVDNEKVVFLFT
+3030 GVDNKKVAFLFT
-3042 DNHVASESFLE
+3042 DNHVANESFLE

-3062 AVPALYPEDEKQAIM
+3062 TVPALYPDDEKLAIM
-3077 RSVRDDAL
+3077 RSIRDDAL

-3090 DFKEELWRFFI
+3090 DSKEELWRFFI
-3101 SRARKNLHIVLCMS
+3101 SRTQKNLHVVLCMS

-3138 WFTAWPEEALVS
+3138 WFTAWPEEALLS

-3156 SSIDEIP
+3156 NSIDDIP
-3163 SYLRDPI
+3163 SDLRTPI

-3182 ELSKKYKIELN
+3182 ELSIKYRKELN
-3193 RSNYVTPKNYLDY
+3193 RSNHVTPKNYLDF
-3206 ITNYSRTLGM
+3206 IANYSRMLGV
-3216 NQKRI
+3216 NRKRI
-3221 GELKAR
+3221 GEVRAR
-3227 LEGGS
+3227 LEGGT
-3232 SKLIQAGNEVDEM
+3232 SKLLQAGSEVDDM

-3256 EAETKACEE
+3256 EDETKACEE

-3271 ASTIDVKSK
+3271 ASTTDVKSK
-3280 QEAASL
+3280 QEAASS

-3291 KRENEMIAMRK
+3291 KKESETIAVKK

-3351 MILKGLPNVSW
+3351 MILKGLSNVSW

-3369 TDTNFLKSLIE
+3369 TDTNFLKSLLE

-3394 KTYTKDSKFT
+3394 KAYTKDSKFT

-3459 KLEVEQLSVELAS
+3459 KLEVEQLTEELAS

-3477 QEKTSNQKKLKERA
+3477 QEKTSNQIRLKERA
-3491 ETMEARLSAAE
+3491 EKMEERLSAAE
-3502 KLLKGLESERLRWA
+3502 KLLKGLESERVRWA
-3516 KEMNELDESMTNLVG
+3516 NEINELDESMENLIG

-3567 IPVSQSFRLENLLTT
+3567 IPVSPSFRLENLLTT
-3582 DVQLGKWASEGL
+3582 DVELGKWASQGL

-3632 KNLVGKIKTFSD
+3632 TNLTGKIKTFSD

-3667 EHLDP
+3667 KYLDP

-3680 RITERNGTKTV
+3680 RITERNGIKTV
-3691 RIGDSD
+3691 QIGDSE

-3708 TSKLPNPSYGPEV
+3708 TSKIQNPSYGPEV

-3733 LIGLQ
+3733 LVGLQ

-3751 DLEMQRKS
+3751 DLEKQRKS
-3759 LVQETAVNKSL
+3759 LVQETSVNKAL

-3776 TLLLE
+3776 TLLME
-3781 LSSAS
+3781 LSAAS
-3786 GEILDNVELIA
+3786 GEILDNVELIT
-3797 TLDETKYKA
+3797 TLDETKHKA
-3806 KEISCKLEEA
+3806 QEISSKLEEA

-3857 LTSYLEVFKTSL
+3857 LTSYLEVFKSSL
-3869 AKTRQNNNSGL
+3869 TKTREKINGGFKS
-3880 NASKEAGEDDDN
+3880 STEDN
-3892 KSFYD
+3892 KGEHDKSFK
-3897 NITRFVN
+3897 NIVAKFVN
-3904 DLTFAVYEFASL
+3904 DLTLAVYEFASL

-3924 TLSMHMTL
+3924 TLSMHITL
-3932 QILLGDGVVDIEQV
+3932 QILLGDDVVDMEQV
-3946 NFFTKGGFKLDGND
+3946 NFFNKGGFKLDGNAEGDND
-3960 DGDSSIMNGAMASM
+3960 DSNKASTFAS
-3974 GEPFTKIISD
+3974 EALAIKAVRD

-3992 DLEQLVTLES
+3992 DLEQLVMIES
-4002 SGERIKSLIANIST
+4002 ASKCMKSLLADIST
-4016 KEDTWKKWL
+4016 RGEEWKKWL
-4025 SNKTPEISAIPDD
+4025 SSKTPEISSIPDGI
-4038 VQSQLTPFEFLCLLR
+4038 QGRLTPFEFLCLLR
-4053 CARVDRITAATMQ
+4053 CARVDRITAATTR

-4076 VTPPIVNYESMFNS
+4076 VTPPIINYDSIFNA

-4106 PAFNVLKLGEKK
+4106 PAFDVLKLGEKK
-4118 GFHLGEKLEFMALGQ
+4118 GFRLGEKLEFMALGQ
-4133 GMGPRAAEIISSSAR
+4133 GMGPRAAELISSSAR

-4154 LQNCHLLPSWLGELE
+4154 LQNCHLLPSWLGALE
-4169 KILEDLDNP
+4169 KILEDLGDVHN
-4178 HEDFRLW
+4178 DFRLW

-4191 AAFPLGVLQS
+4191 DTFPLGVLQS

-4215 NMKGSF
+4215 NMKASL

-4228 LNRCKHPAFRKLSYV
+4228 LSKCNHPAFRKLSYV
-4243 LTFFHAIVQERRKY
+4243 LTFFHAVVQERRKY

-4284 NKALIDDICDDS
+4284 NKAYISDHNDDHTTTEITS
-4296 EDDRTDTAVS
+4296 SRI
-4306 LSNMQK
+4306 SNATR

-4337 SDFYDRRI
+4337 SDLYDRRI

-4358 FNEERPFAFHTVK
+4358 FDRDRPFAFYTCK
-4371 SVLSS
+4371 SKMNQ
-4376 EYDDNSKSK
+4376 ENDDDNCKKSEDTL
-4385 NLSLSMEDASSADDE
+4385 LSTGVSSSAE
-4400 NAGNFSLPQET
+4400 VAVNYKNFFGLPQKT
-4411 SYEELLLAISHIPVV
+4411 SYEELLRAISRIPAV

-4437 ADVAHYTRAA
+4437 ADVAHCTRAA
-4447 KLMWENLVV
+4447 KLMWENLVA
-4456 LQPKIT
+4456 LQPT
-4462 SPALTPLN
+4462 STSSCAIPANT
-4470 ANDSV
+4470 S
-4475 DGDHEDLTRNKM
+4475 DGDDDVHDVLSQKKTKS
-4487 KRPEDMLDSIAVDIL
+4487 PEDVLDSIAADIL
-4502 SVLPQKED
+4502 SILPQKED
-4510 RNFEVKKLRKKW
+4510 NNSDVKKLRKKW
-4522 ANTITPIRIA
+4522 ANEITPIRIT
-4532 LLQELEKHNK
+4532 LLQELEKHNR
-4542 LTSVIKHTLLSLR
+4542 LTSVMKQTLLSLR

-4583 WKKEAPETGKNITS
+4583 WKREAPETGKNITS
-4597 WIRWYRKRVSQFID
+4597 WIQWYRKRGSQFSE

-4618 NVPPCVWLSGLHSP
+4618 NLPPCVWISGLHSP

-4652 VAHVKTQLTLVKD
+4652 IARVKTKLMHVKD
-4665 ARAIMKP
+4665 AREIKQP
-4672 PENGCFV
+4672 PENGCYV

-4685 GARWDSE
+4685 GARWDWE
-4692 SQALAKQKN
+4692 SHTLETQKN
-4701 NILVEELPVMHII
+4701 NELVEELPVMHII

-4727 RVPVYVTQ
+4727 RVPVYITQ
-4735 GRRNAM
+4735 ARRNAM
-4741 GKGLVFEASLQSDVH
+4741 GKGLVFEASLHSDAH